1 MSPTEHP
8 PIRACPMAGDIAMQA
23 GDRTWTH
30 AGLHD
35 LADRLAQ
42 TLCERGVG
50 PGDMVAVRMA
60 RGPTLVVAMLAL
72 GMIGATYVPVN
83 TRLPRARIA
92 EMLAALGCAAILR
105 ARDDPDPDADHGHA
119 ALVIDVDHDAAAAT
133 AGVDAIGHA
142 EAAPPLA
149 LPDYVIHTS
158 GSTGRSKPVL
168 VGREGLHN
176 HVVAIGHA
184 YQLQPDDRVLQV
196 CSPAFDVSIE
206 EILPT
211 LAAGGRVVF
220 APELADVGMAGVAAF
235 LATAGITV
243 ANLPTALWC
252 GWLDHMTATGS
263 TPPPA
268 LRLCVIGGEACPPAR
283 VVAWRRLAPGVRC
296 LNAYGLTETT
306 ITNCMWPLAPRADD
320 SAPVP
325 VGHPLAGNRLHVLDA
340 SMRPVPPGTHGE
352 LHVAGPWLAH
362 GYAADPALTAD
373 RYRPHPFPSRP
384 GERLFRTGD
393 RAFVDGDGALVVVG
407 RIDRQLKLHG
417 YRLEPAEIEAV
428 LLTHPALVFCHVAT
442 VGDDEHRMLV
452 AAAQLA
458 PGVVAATGLHGRAS
472 AGLTNEL
479 STLLRQRLA
488 DYAVPSRYL
497 FVRDLPYTSTGKV
510 DVAALVEA
518 CRDDVE
524 PATADD
530 GDHGTDDDGCSRAV
544 RACLDRVL
552 GRETDLGLGFY
563 EAGGD
568 SVLALRLVATVRQA
582 GFDLSLK
589 DLMSGR
595 PIAAVVASL
604 PSLAPGAAPGEAP
617 RRPGFVVGTRL
628 GRGELAQL
636 HANTHAWRDTEFLCA
651 ASPMQAQMLALSI
664 DHPRSGNC
672 IEQVEGRLQG
682 IDPDRLRQAWEA
694 AARRHEAMRSY
705 FNLRFP
711 GRPLQVCRKHAPLD
725 WQVHDWRGLDEAT
738 RAARLASLLH
748 TDRHQDFRLLD
759 RPLMRWQLL
768 LLDDDAIHLVWTYH
782 HALLD
787 GWSDVMILREVFAY
801 YRDGSAAALPP
812 AGSYRDYAHWLAG
825 RDANVAAAYWR
836 GCLAG
841 LGDGRDWLL
850 ANASQPPRA
859 GDHGVAKRGLRLD
872 ASASHTLAAR
882 ARAANVPVSALY
894 AAEFGAALR
903 HVRATDVAVFGQ
915 FVWVRPPEL
924 AELPHTA
931 GMFVNLVPVV
941 ARWSPEATSE
951 ARARDILRQQH
962 DREPHLWL
970 ASDAIAALAPPSPG
984 AQLLDAAIVIENY
997 PEDGDPVIASLRSH
1011 AQSTIP
1017 LTCYVWPGDAILLEV
1032 AYDLACLSESTAT
1045 ALLEAFAVRLAD
1057 LDAAV
1062 PLMA

>member
-1 MSPTEHP
+1 
-8 PIRACPMAGDIAMQA
+8 MQA
-23 GDRTWTH
+23 GSRTWTH
-30 AGLHD
+30 AGLRD
-35 LADRLAQ
+35 LADLLAR
-42 TLCERGVG
+42 TLGERGVG

-60 RGPTLVVAMLAL
+60 RGPALVVAMLAL
-72 GMIGATYVPVN
+72 GKIGATYVPVN
-83 TRLPRARIA
+83 ARLPRARIA

-105 ARDDPDPDADHGHA
+105 TRDDLDQDDDRDHA
-119 ALVIDVDHDAAAAT
+119 AVVIDVETDAAAAT
-133 AGVDAIGHA
+133 GGANATGHTG
-142 EAAPPLA
+142 AAPPLT

-168 VGREGLHN
+168 VGREGLHH
-176 HVVAIGHA
+176 HVAAIGDA
-184 YQLQPDDRVLQV
+184 YRLQSDDRVLQV

-220 APELADVGMAGVAAF
+220 APELADVGMAGFAAF

-252 GWLDHMTATGS
+252 GWLDYMAATGS
-263 TPPPA
+263 APPPA

-283 VVAWRRLAPGVRC
+283 VAAWRRLAPGVRC

-320 SAPVP
+320 GAPVP

-340 SMRPVPPGTHGE
+340 SMQPAPPGTHGE
-352 LHVAGPWLAH
+352 LHIAGPWLAH
-362 GYAADPALTAD
+362 GYVGDPALTAD

-393 RAFVDGDGALVVVG
+393 RAFVDDDGAVVVVG

-428 LLTHPALVFCHVAT
+428 LLTHSALAFCHVAA
-442 VGDDEHRMLV
+442 VGDGEHRVLV

-472 AGLTNEL
+472 AGLASEL

-497 FVRDLPYTSTGKV
+497 FVRDLPFTSTGKV
-510 DVAALVEA
+510 DVAALVEV
-518 CRDDVE
+518 CRDDAE
-524 PATADD
+524 PSVADD
-530 GDHGTDDDGCSRAV
+530 DDRLTDDDGCPRAV
-544 RACLDRVL
+544 RACFDRVL
-552 GRETDLGLGFY
+552 GRQADLGRGFY

-568 SVLALRLVATVRQA
+568 SVLALRLVAAVRQA

-595 PIAAVVASL
+595 SIAAVFASL
-604 PSLAPGAAPGEAP
+604 PSLAPGNAPGEAP
-617 RRPGFVVGTRL
+617 RRQGFVVGTRL
-628 GRGELAQL
+628 ERGELAQL
-636 HANTHAWRDTEFLCA
+636 HANTRAWRDTEFLCA

-682 IDPDRLRQAWEA
+682 IDPDRLRQAWEM

-711 GRPLQVCRKHAPLD
+711 GRPLQVCRKQAPLD

-738 RAARLASLLH
+738 RATRLASLLH
-748 TDRHQDFRLLD
+748 ADRHQDFRLLD
-759 RPLMRWQLL
+759 HPLMRWQLL
-768 LLDDDAIHLVWTYH
+768 LLDDDDVHFVWTYH

-787 GWSDVMILREVFAY
+787 GWSDVMILREVFAH
-801 YRDGSAAALPP
+801 YRDGGAAALPP

-825 RDANVAAAYWR
+825 RDASVAAAYWR

-841 LGDGRDWLL
+841 LGDGRGWLL
-850 ANASQPPRA
+850 ADASQQRRA

-872 ASASHTLAAR
+872 AGASRALGAR
-882 ARAANVPVSALY
+882 ARAANIPASALY

-915 FVWVRPPEL
+915 FVWVRPPDL
-924 AELPHTA
+924 TDLPRTA

-941 ARWSPEATSE
+941 SRRSAGATGE
-951 ARARDILRQQH
+951 ARARDMLRKQH
-962 DREPHLWL
+962 DRESHLWL
-970 ASDAIAALAPPSPG
+970 ASDAITATAPPSPG
-984 AQLLDAAIVIENY
+984 VPLLDAAIVVENY
-997 PEDGDPVIASLRSH
+997 PEDGDPAIASLRSH
-1011 AQSTIP
+1011 AQSTVP
-1017 LTCYVWPGDAILLEV
+1017 LTCYVWPGDTILLEV
-1032 AYDLACLSESTAT
+1032 AYDRARLSESTAT
-1045 ALLEAFAVRLAD
+1045 ALLDAFARRLAD
-1057 LDAAV
+1057 PDATV